1 MISKRI
7 DCDPANDNYGR
18 LARYIAAGHDRQD
31 NEGKTLEEK
40 CLMHWCAG
48 CAAGDDYALAMKEVA
63 ATQALDTRTKK
74 EKTYHLIVSFRPE
87 DADKLTPEV
96 LKEIEARFADALG
109 LSERQRHCGVHIN
122 TENIHMH
129 IAYNL
134 IHPDRYTRTE
144 PFNDYYKRDKLCRQ
158 LEQEYGLTVDNGK
171 QKNQDRSQSSRAAA
185 MEAHTGQQSFEGYCK
200 EQAPLLKE
208 GLAKAQTWRVVH
220 SLFAKHGL
228 ELRPKG
234 AGLIVKEYGGEHTA
248 KASTL
253 GRDFSLKKPT
263 ARFGKFTIS
272 IGVEKPHSI
281 YKAKPLQHSPERGE
295 LWASY
300 QANRQEKKNAL
311 AVSRQKWEKYRA
323 ELQTQTMSKAL
334 RRRMLKKAR
343 TNETIERRAI
353 YAKYPKNWMDYLR
366 CQAQLGNAQA
376 LDVLRSRQQPYMP
389 DMLEQAQRQQIA
401 TMGAAATGKPVG
413 QVLMESLVPE
423 VKTKIT
429 RNGVLVFT
437 LPDGGKICDSGRQ
450 ITFSDTA
457 KEKATEYMA
466 AKWLVKKQEWGINRG
481 SLMLPDGQLLADSGK
496 NMFVRSVVMGRERS
510 KGLAR

>member
-109 LSERQRHCGVHIN
+109 LSEHQRHCGVHIN

-185 MEAHTGQQSFEGYCK
+185 MEAQ
-200 EQAPLLKE
+200 
-208 GLAKAQTWRVVH
+208 
-220 SLFAKHGL
+220 
-228 ELRPKG
+228 
-234 AGLIVKEYGGEHTA
+234 
-248 KASTL
+248 
-253 GRDFSLKKPT
+253 PT
-263 ARFGKFTIS
+263 I
-272 IGVEKPHSI
+272 
-281 YKAKPLQHSPERGE
+281 L
-295 LWASY
+295 
-300 QANRQEKKNAL
+300 
-311 AVSRQKWEKYRA
+311 
-323 ELQTQTMSKAL
+323 
-334 RRRMLKKAR
+334 
-343 TNETIERRAI
+343 
-353 YAKYPKNWMDYLR
+353 
-366 CQAQLGNAQA
+366 
-376 LDVLRSRQQPYMP
+376 
-389 DMLEQAQRQQIA
+389 
-401 TMGAAATGKPVG
+401 
-413 QVLMESLVPE
+413 
-423 VKTKIT
+423 
-429 RNGVLVFT
+429 
-437 LPDGGKICDSGRQ
+437 
-450 ITFSDTA
+450 
-457 KEKATEYMA
+457 
-466 AKWLVKKQEWGINRG
+466 
-481 SLMLPDGQLLADSGK
+481 
-496 NMFVRSVVMGRERS
+496 
-510 KGLAR
+510 